1 MPKLP
6 RAAALLALAAVS
18 LSLAGPRPAG
28 AQPAPPAPAAPPAA
42 AGAAPAAPPLPEDPG
57 ANPLGRAGE
66 VAPRFSL
73 QPVEGGL
80 MRLDA
85 RTGAMSFCSVRSGA
99 WSCALVPEE
108 RSAYEA
114 EIRRLNER
122 IATLEK
128 AAVPQVLAPPAAV
141 PDASPGAPG
150 PGGEAA
156 APDKTPDAGRATP
169 GGTPPAGEQTTP
181 DEARAAFDRAMR
193 MAEDAFRR
201 FYDMVQ
207 RLRQNPPGDTGEE
220 KL

>member
-6 RAAALLALAAVS
+6 KALLLALAMPAAA
-18 LSLAGPRPAG
+18 LATFAGPDAAR
-28 AQPAPPAPAAPPAA
+28 AQPAPP
-42 AGAAPAAPPLPEDPG
+42 GAAEARPPEPPLEGPAG

-128 AAVPQVLAPPAAV
+128 AAVPPVMAPPAPV
-141 PDASPGAPG
+141 PDAPSPD
-150 PGGEAA
+150 AA
-156 APDKTPDAGRATP
+156 APDKAPDAGRATP
-169 GGTPPAGEQTTP
+169 GATPPAGEQTTP

-207 RLRQNPPGDTGEE
+207 RLRENPPGTGGEE